1 MPPAARHGW
10 IRAATAGAEAE
21 AMKVLLTIPHVFAPK
36 EGSLYSS
43 QTEAKRAIKQEA
55 LRRATIENLNRH
67 SQRHWIHASLGKA
80 KPVVTREQST
90 SDGVDLTI
98 QLYTPPSA
106 SLADTLPMDPNLQ
119 LIDPGVDDFTQVPKV
134 SSRCALELAE
144 HYDIVGY
151 MEDDLLIED
160 PNFFEKLHYLHR
172 TVPDIFAFLPHR
184 CEHIPGNGDVILS
197 GDPDGGRND
206 LFWATGETI
215 EVPWPTTNKKFYRA
229 TNPHSGCFFLSQKQ
243 ALRVRAFWEEMQWSS
258 DFVLSGPL
266 EQAGSGLLLP
276 VLKLMKPVVEHYRF
290 LMIRHQ
296 DELWKRH
303 TFESDGSDQN

>member
-1 MPPAARHGW
+1 
-10 IRAATAGAEAE
+10 
-21 AMKVLLTIPHVFAPK
+21 MKALLTIPHVFAPK

-43 QTEAKRAIKQEA
+43 QTEAKRAVKQEA

-67 SQRHWIHASLGKA
+67 RQRHWIHASLGKA

-90 SDGVDLTI
+90 KDGVDLTI

-106 SLADTLPMDPNLQ
+106 SLAANLPEHPNLQ
-119 LIDPGVDDFTQVPKV
+119 VIDPGVEDFTHVPMV
-134 SSRCALELAE
+134 SSRRALEQAE

-160 PNFFEKLHYLHR
+160 VHFFEKLRYLHR
-172 TVPDIFAFLPHR
+172 IVPEIYAFLPHR
-184 CEHIPGNGDVILS
+184 CEHIPGQGDVILS
-197 GDPDGGRND
+197 GDPDGGRDD

-215 EVPWPTTNKKFYRA
+215 EVQWPTANRYFYRA
-229 TNPHSGCFFLSQKQ
+229 TNPHSGCFFLSQNQ
-243 ALRVRAFWEEMQWSS
+243 ALRVKAFWEEKQWRSK
-258 DFVLSGPL
+258 FVLSGPL

-276 VLKLMKPVVEHYRF
+276 VLKLMKPVVENYRF

-303 TFESDGSDQN
+303 DFESYGSNQN